1 MLKALNDSLPF
12 MSETLQQAVDTSSLE
27 PSPEGGLL
35 SDKMSNEA
43 WVQTIRESACQSCS
57 ARHGCGQK
65 ALATLSGGQ
74 ARQIRVINSLDARPG
89 DQVTVAI
96 EESALLRASLL
107 VYAMPLVLM
116 ALVTAMAGALL
127 PGRDGMAMRVPERQ
141 LRRDLIQFARLCYER
156 HLLVGLDGN
165 LSARLFDDLVLCTFD
180 DCTAFLGS
188 C

>member
-1 MLKALNDSLPF
+1 MIH
-12 MSETLQQAVDTSSLE
+12 ETGIVISVN
-27 PSPEGGLL
+27 G
-35 SDKMSNEA
+35 NEA

-74 ARQIRVINSLDARPG
+74 ARQIRVINSLDACPG

-116 ALVTAMAGALL
+116 VLVTAMAGALL
-127 PGRDGMAMRVPERQ
+127 PGRDGMAM
-141 LRRDLIQFARLCYER
+141 LFAI
-156 HLLVGLDGN
+156 VGLASG
-165 LSARLFDDLVLCTFD
+165 LVVARWYSRREAGRWQPVMGHLMPQQVADPVSGQSHF
-180 DCTAFLGS
+180 
-188 C
+188 

>member
-1 MLKALNDSLPF
+1 MIH
-12 MSETLQQAVDTSSLE
+12 ETGTVISVN
-27 PSPEGGLL
+27 G
-35 SDKMSNEA
+35 NEA

-116 ALVTAMAGALL
+116 VLVTAMAGALL
-127 PGRDGMAMRVPERQ
+127 PGRDGMAM
-141 LRRDLIQFARLCYER
+141 LFAI
-156 HLLVGLDGN
+156 VGLASG
-165 LSARLFDDLVLCTFD
+165 LVVARWYSRREAGRWQPVMGRLMPRQVADPVSGQSHF
-180 DCTAFLGS
+180 
-188 C
+188 